1 MEQINTTSF
10 WNKAYQFA
18 LSVAKTRL
26 DRNDQFW
33 VEDVAQNAVIK
44 AFQSFNQF
52 DQQKG
57 SFNTWLNT
65 ITRNLCFDFS
75 KRKEKEM
82 FRIGEDINIAD
93 RKEEEQDE
101 IYQKE
106 AQIIQMEQA
115 MRMLSHQDKTM
126 LWMKYY
132 ENASSR
138 MISNKLE
145 VQEACVPMYVKRAR
159 KKLEMKMHQIS
170 A

>member
-1 MEQINTTSF
+1 MEKGFTTSF

-18 LSVAKTRL
+18 LNVAKSRL

-33 VEDVAQNAVIK
+33 VQDVAQNAVIK
-44 AFQSFNQF
+44 AFQSYNQF
-52 DQQKG
+52 DQHKG
-57 SFNTWLNT
+57 SFNTWLST

-82 FRIGEDINIAD
+82 FRIGEEMNYAD
-93 RKEEEQDE
+93 RIEEDQEDV
-101 IYQKE
+101 YQKE
-106 AQIIQMEQA
+106 AQIIQMEHA
-115 MRMLSHQDKTM
+115 MNLLSHQDKTM

-138 MISNKLE
+138 MISSKLN

-159 KKLEMKMHQIS
+159 KKLHEKMMKFS